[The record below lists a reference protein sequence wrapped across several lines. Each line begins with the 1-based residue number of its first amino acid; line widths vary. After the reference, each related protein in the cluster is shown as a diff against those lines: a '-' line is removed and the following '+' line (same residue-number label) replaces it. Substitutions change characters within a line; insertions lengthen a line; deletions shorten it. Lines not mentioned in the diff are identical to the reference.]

1 MAFISFVGRVLFA
14 SVESHQFHP
23 AIAPLIFQFFVAPLQ
38 GNSPD
43 QTIIDAN
50 LEKLGKVLDLTYMKL
65 S

>member
-1 MAFISFVGRVLFA
+1 MVGLDVWTE
-14 SVESHQFHP
+14 VESQQFHP
-23 AIAPLIFQFFVAPLQ
+23 AIAPVIFQFFVAPLQ